1 MFAGSFPYHYNSVGL
16 SSGTLTIG
24 AGVTIRGV
32 GGYIGYSPVIGG
44 SPANIN
50 VINQG
55 TILADTSDSTLI
67 LDPGTWSS
75 SGILRVDNGGTLA
88 LQGTGDNNGGTITLD
103 GSDGTFSLT
112 GSIASSTISET
123 NGATLQ
129 GQGGTLDAVIL
140 NGSLSVSGNNSVVV
154 KNGLTLNGTATL
166 GSGNNYGF
174 LNFSGSQTLGGTGT
188 VVFAG
193 SFPYHYNS
201 VGLSSG
207 TLTIGAGVTIRG
219 VGGYIGYSP
228 VIGGS
233 PANINVINQGTILAD
248 TSDSTLILD
257 PGTWS
262 SSGILRV
269 DNGGT
274 LALQGTGDNN
284 GGTITLDGSDGTFS
298 LTGSIASSTISET
311 NGATLQG
318 QGGTLDAVILN
329 GSLSVSGYN
338 SVVVKNGLT
347 LNGTATLGSGN
358 NYGFLNFSGSQTLG
372 GTGTVVFAGSFPY
385 HYNSVGLSS
394 GTLTIG
400 AGVTIRGVGGYI
412 GYSPVIGGSPANIN
426 VINQGT
432 ILADT
437 SDSTLILDPG
447 TWSSSGILRVDNGG
461 TLALQGTGDNNG
473 GTITLDG
480 SDGTF
485 SLTGSIA
492 SSTISETNGAT
503 LQGQGGTLDAV
514 ILNGSLSVSGNNS
527 VVVKNGLTLNGT
539 ATLGGGGNNNY
550 GFLNFSGSQTLG
562 GSGSV
567 VFTGSGP
574 YNSVGL
580 SAGTLTIGSGITI
593 RGQSGYVGYSPVIG
607 GNPANISVVNQGTL
621 QWTAG
626 TSISAQATLTN
637 NGTITI
643 DSSGVMNTGGT
654 IKGGTI
660 TTQAGAQ
667 ITGGILDGVTING
680 DFLVAGTNAV
690 TIANGLTL
698 NGTATLGGGGN
709 NNYGFLNFSG
719 SQTLGGSGSVVFTGS
734 GPYNSVGLSSGTLT
748 IGSGITIHGQSGY
761 VGYSPVIGGNP
772 ANIALVNQGLIQAD
786 ANGSTIALTATA
798 AAFLNS
804 GTVSAS
810 VGSITLSSSS
820 QGTNNSGTVT
830 VGPTGLLSI
839 SGPYIQTP
847 SGNFNV
853 VLGGSTSSL
862 YGHAA
867 ISGTA
872 SLAGTL
878 NVSEANSFTPST
890 GNLFTFLSF
899 TSATGQFANYTG
911 LSLPN
916 TTALQPGYNTGTV
929 TLTTVTS
936 TTIAPDLRVTNLAIN
951 PASPESSQH
960 VTINWTDLNAGNGST
975 GSSWTDYLVVTNTT
989 TGQTLAT
996 ADVPY
1001 DATINGNLASNGSS
1015 ARSYS
1020 FRMPD
1025 GTAGVGN
1032 LQVSV
1037 TTDYNN
1043 TIAEYYPGNVGES
1056 NNSTTMTVAS
1066 TLASYPD
1073 LQVSGLGFTPTSPSS
1088 GKSLAVQWSDT
1099 NNGLGATSGN
1109 WTDQVTVVNSTT
1121 GQTLVTANVPYNAGA
1136 SGNIAANGSSPQ
1148 LSYTFALPDG
1158 LAGTGGLRIT
1168 VTTNVNGDLYEYN
1181 SGGTA
1186 TTNNTATVTE
1196 TSSLSSYADLIVANI
1211 AVQTPASPQSG
1222 NQVTV
1227 GWDDKNIGS
1236 ATVSGAFN
1244 DYVLVQRVNPDNS
1257 LTNIAAGTLSGNA
1270 TLAANSTSHQTFT
1283 FTLPDGATGA
1293 GNFLVTVT
1301 TNNGQ
1306 TVKEYDNLGNTA
1318 CGNNASSANFTA
1330 TVANYADLK
1339 PVNIAVQSPASPQ
1352 SGNQVTIGWD
1362 DKNVGTEAVS
1372 GAFNDFVTVQR
1383 VNADNSLTTIA
1394 SGNLNGNAT
1403 LAAGATSHQTFAF
1416 TLADGAAGAWN
1427 FLVTV
1432 TTDNGQTVTEY
1443 DNLGNTAFGNNTS
1456 SVNFTATLANYAD
1469 LKPVNITVESPASPQ
1484 SGNPVTIGWDDKNLG
1499 TGAVC
1504 SGFND
1509 YVLVQRV
1516 NPDSSLTTIASGN
1529 LNGDSTLAAGSTSHQ
1544 TFTFTLAD
1552 GAAGAGNFLVTVTTD
1567 NGQTVKEYDN
1577 LGYTAFGNNSSTATF
1592 TTSLANYADLTP
1604 LNIAVQ
1610 TPVSPQSGNQ
1620 VTIGWDDKNV
1630 GTGAVNSVFNDSIL
1644 VQRINS
1650 DDSLTTIASGNLN
1663 GNATLDAGATS
1674 HQTFAFTLA
1683 DGAAGAGNILVTV
1696 TTDNGQTVKE
1706 YDRLGNT
1713 AFGNNISSA
1722 DFTATVANYADL
1734 QPVNIAVESPATPK
1748 SGNQVTIGWDDKN
1761 IGSGA
1766 VSSDY
1771 NDTVLVQRVNADNS
1785 LTTVSSGNVAGNSTL
1800 IANATIHQTYRF
1812 LLADGAAGAGNFRV
1826 TVTTNIGQTVQEYD
1840 NFGSMAFGN
1849 NTSTL
1854 NFTST
1859 IANYSDLAVSGVTVP
1874 VTVVPGQ
1881 KINVGWTLANLG
1893 AASANGSWT
1902 EQVLLAENAAGDN
1915 PTLLAVQTNSGPL
1928 AAGQSVPRSLSAQI
1942 PSQIAG
1948 KFWLVV
1954 RENPFG
1960 QFVEL
1965 DTSNNM
1971 AVAQQPMNIAVAL
1984 SLAPAANTIAQNA
1997 NPNSLAVTLHRTG
2010 DTFAD
2015 MTVSLSSDNSADLSV
2030 PNTVTI
2036 PAGQSIVTFNA
2047 TVHDSGIAVANQI
2060 VHLTASLAGAVSGS
2074 ATVTVL
2080 DTDQPA
2086 LLVTAPVSLTEGQSA
2101 SFTVMRGGDISGPLT
2116 VHLSVSLPSQIT
2128 VPATVVI
2135 PAGQPSVTA
2144 TMTSIDYGLPEKP
2157 QNVTVNATAI
2167 GEAPGSA
2174 TTVFFSNNIPTLS
2187 LTPGSESVLESQ
2199 TATGIRFVVSRQK
2212 VTGGPLTVKLYLSDA
2227 TLGTIPATVVIPA
2240 NAASTSCTFLPINDH
2255 LADGPHTEVITA
2267 YGAYASCGCTIL
2279 SGSSSTAITIV
2290 NDNQPSLA
2298 LGLSKTLIF
2307 KDDTNPAAL
2316 GTVSRFGSDTSS
2328 PLLVSLASSD
2338 TTEASVPDSVTIP
2351 AGQLSAAFPI
2361 AAVANGS
2368 KHGNQTVTVS
2378 ANANGFAA
2386 GSSSLTVTDIE
2397 LPQLVVT
2404 HIESSSSTVATDNQF
2419 FVSFTITNQGR
2430 APATGTWQQ
2439 QLYISDNAQGTNAT
2453 LVGAYSITA
2462 TLNPNESFSRTVPV
2476 TAPDAPGNYYMVVA
2490 DDVGNQITQVSG
2502 GNNLAVSP
2510 QPVQVTAE
2518 YTAKVNTDVT
2528 VAPAGTSVT
2537 FTGNATI
2544 VSSGAPAQYK
2554 LVDVH
2559 VDVRGIDR
2567 VVSALTDSSGNFSVT
2582 FTPLPNEAGVYTFFA
2597 AHPHVATGRLQG
2609 VFSLVG
2615 LTADPSQPSLT
2626 LIPGAAAVS
2635 GQITLKNLG
2644 DVALTQVTAA
2654 VLTAPTNF
2662 TVSLSLGDGSN
2673 GQVLAG
2679 DGSLTL
2685 NYTLSALAG
2694 TAAGHTTITLHVLS
2708 NEGATLDIP
2717 IDVTVKA
2724 LLPSLVTDPG
2734 SLYSGMVLGSQTLVS
2749 FRVSNDGGAA
2759 TGPLAVLLPQNAPW
2773 LQLSS
2778 PGILPSL
2785 QPSDAQTIT
2794 LQLTPDESLALAN
2807 YSGKIEVKGTGAGAD
2822 ISVPFTFKAISNAV
2836 GSLSVDAQDEY
2847 TFFASGAPHVIGA
2860 HVTISDALSGAVV
2873 SSGVTG
2879 NDGSLLI
2886 SSLPAGYYT
2895 VSVTDA
2901 GHDSYTATAIIGA
2914 GALTSVTAFMPLQTV
2929 TESWTVTPTQIQDQ
2943 TQVSLNVTF
2952 STNVPVPVVLVTPGS
2967 IDLSSLTAVGQT
2979 LTVQL
2984 KVTNHGLIAAQNVTF
2999 SFPSHP
3005 FYRFNPLVSHI
3016 DSLAAESSLTI
3027 PMVITKVGGV
3037 EVGPG
3042 NPGDDGGPGVGGG
3055 GGGGTGGT
3063 PDCAELSAGT
3073 VRYEYVCG
3081 PDHILRRVPIYFQ
3094 HAVDP
3099 CATPPIPIGPPP
3111 IISVTGPQPI
3121 ARPGGPSNNNG
3132 GPGGGGG
3139 PGTGGGS
3146 TPRGISG
3153 PGTVT
3158 VTDPPPPVKS
3168 QPCTPEPCPQP
3179 ASCMT
3184 YMLGYSGGILS
3195 ELNRAMENLPGTP
3208 EVKIKGSETIC
3219 DNGEVSAAGGIE
3231 GELKADLPLVGKSI
3245 HKTISALGYEATLDL
3260 ELDLAE
3266 LVGSFSIGGG
3276 GEWKRNC
3283 DGVDHWS
3290 ISLEA
3295 GGEIGIQAKAQIG
3308 GELKTPSGGD
3318 YKDNFT
3324 ITAGVYADLKYK
3336 YASEDGK
3343 PATSSGE
3350 LRIRLSA
3357 QGEIKLGDFTL
3368 SVTFDDIIYD
3378 MKFGE
3383 ESSTSAA
3390 TAALG
3395 LSTTSLSPTQ
3405 QSAAATST
3413 HTSAATADPPDI
3425 IGIQFGGQFGGS
3437 THAITLTNDD
3447 IWEGVPIEGE
3457 ARMLGYASPALM
3469 SQDLGIPLPDG
3480 PLTEATA
3487 QAILLRYDAIHG
3499 HSGNVCAKVVL
3510 QIDQHIV
3517 LTRDAF
3523 IGSLQLGDQKPTP
3536 LENVHVQL
3544 HVYDTG
3550 GNDRTSLFSI
3560 QSPTLSGL
3568 SAVDGTGTIAGNSTG
3583 SASWTIVPSDL
3594 SAPSQ
3599 STNYTVGGVIQYVDN
3614 GVTVTIT
3621 LTPAP
3626 ITVKPQPALNVNYF
3640 LQRDVYSE
3648 DPTRPGTEPSVPF
3661 VLGVIVTNTGGGTA
3675 TNLLIDSAQP
3685 QIVDNEKGLLN
3696 DFQIIATQVN
3706 GNPLTPSLVAK
3717 FGDLG
3722 PGQTGAAEW
3731 LMTSTLQGQF
3741 THYEATFTDTS
3752 GLNQPN
3758 VSIVKSVTIHSLV
3771 HAVDAYGSY
3780 EDKKP
3785 DFLVD
3790 DNPQTRDQPDTLYLS
3805 DGTTAPV
3812 GNFSSPTFSGSPNPS
3827 HLTVQLTM
3835 STTTGWNYLDA
3846 PDPGNG
3852 LYTLLKVV
3860 RSDGIVLPAADFWQ
3874 TDRNFVGIGKEPIY
3888 ENDLHLFD
3896 NNSTGSYMLYYA
3908 PTDHTPPVSAVAALP
3923 LFSHGAFTVS
3933 WSGSDNDGG
3942 SGLENYSIFVS
3953 NNSGPFI
3960 PWLMNATQT
3969 SATYSGIEGYT
3980 YEFYSVATDNAG
3992 NVQSLPT
3999 GAQPVTTVDIVTLSA
4014 GFDQLV
4020 KEGETVG
4027 LGSASY
4033 RSVQPTSQLTMT
4045 VNWGD
4050 DAAESGTLVQG
4061 TGGGTIANTHQY
4073 ANAGN
4078 YTVTLSLSDATGFSA
4093 VSTLLVAVA
4102 DVPLTITKL
4111 TPPSPVEGIST
4122 GSVTVATFIDANP
4135 IADINDFTAAV
4146 SWGDGQTS
4154 IATAANGGIK
4164 ANLDGTFSVVASHT
4178 YSQAAHGLNFSVTIS
4193 DIGGCTK
4200 SLSTTV
4206 DVAKT
4211 TSTAVVSSKPD
4222 SSYGQV
4228 VTLTAT
4234 VTASGVTPTGQ
4245 VQFQLDNANYGLPVT
4260 LTNGVATI
4268 NLPAGLAVGSHTASA
4283 IYMGGTELAGS
4294 TSASIT
4300 QTVARA
4306 TATIVVNGYTV
4317 AFDGQSHTA
4326 TGTATGVDGSSL
4338 SGLTLSGT
4346 THSAAGVYDGDTW
4359 SFHDPEGHYSDANG
4373 TVNDTIGSAP
4383 VITTQPV
4390 NTTVNSGATASFTA
4404 TASGSPTPTVQWQVS
4419 TNGTTWTNLSGA
4431 TSGTYSFATTPADT
4445 GKQYRAIFTNAV
4457 GSVTTN
4463 AVILTVQ
4470 TVPVVT
4476 TQPLSTTV
4484 TAGSTATFSAAAS
4497 GSPTPTVQWQVSLDN
4512 GASWNNVTGATTT
4525 TYSFT
4530 TIASQNNWQFRAV
4543 FTNVTGTATTNA
4555 ANLSVGTAPV
4565 VLTQPSNIA
4574 VVSGA
4579 TASFTAKAGG
4589 TPTPSVQWQVSVNNG
4604 STWNNISGATSSTY
4618 SFAAATTDNG
4628 KQYRAVFTNSVGS
4641 ATTTPAVLSVAPV
4654 SVSAN
4659 VIGVGVKWGTSGS
4672 AALFEASGGTL
4683 LPSGRTVD
4691 IPWANI
4697 NQISIIL
4704 NQSVSSLIPSD
4715 VSVSG
4720 LVGGNY
4726 GPVTVTGSG
4735 TSWTITLA
4743 KVIANADKVTVT
4755 IGNSQ
4760 LTSYQRILNI
4770 LPGDINDDGVV
4781 TSADVTL
4788 VNSAISAPY
4797 ILFADFNGD
4806 GLIDSNDLKY
4816 VRGKVGTRKIT

>member
-1 MFAGSFPYHYNSVGL
+1 M
-16 SSGTLTIG
+16 
-24 AGVTIRGV
+24 
-32 GGYIGYSPVIGG
+32 
-44 SPANIN
+44 
-50 VINQG
+50 
-55 TILADTSDSTLI
+55 
-67 LDPGTWSS
+67 
-75 SGILRVDNGGTLA
+75 
-88 LQGTGDNNGGTITLD
+88 
-103 GSDGTFSLT
+103 
-112 GSIASSTISET
+112 
-123 NGATLQ
+123 
-129 GQGGTLDAVIL
+129 
-140 NGSLSVSGNNSVVV
+140 
-154 KNGLTLNGTATL
+154 
-166 GSGNNYGF
+166 
-174 LNFSGSQTLGGTGT
+174 
-188 VVFAG
+188 
-193 SFPYHYNS
+193 
-201 VGLSSG
+201 
-207 TLTIGAGVTIRG
+207 
-219 VGGYIGYSP
+219 
-228 VIGGS
+228 
-233 PANINVINQGTILAD
+233 
-248 TSDSTLILD
+248 
-257 PGTWS
+257 
-262 SSGILRV
+262 
-269 DNGGT
+269 
-274 LALQGTGDNN
+274 
-284 GGTITLDGSDGTFS
+284 
-298 LTGSIASSTISET
+298 
-311 NGATLQG
+311 
-318 QGGTLDAVILN
+318 ILN